1 MKDFVSIPTIESG
14 LYTFGGHQ
22 HTVKG
27 GWSFFE
33 QRHQVFELMTVVEGS
48 QLTEFRGKD
57 QLLLRA
63 GDAVIIAP
71 GTYHVNRNA
80 SARDELTY
88 ICVHFDFEDINVRSQ
103 MIGRLANKLFAAD
116 TRVAKIS
123 AKVLHEIIAVS
134 ENRNHES
141 AFTTQINVEIL
152 LLRYL
157 EVLNSLMEKEKK
169 VTHDAPYS
177 DREAKI
183 GRELA
188 MKIEN
193 RIKRE
198 QAFSFSDLCNE
209 LAISTG
215 YGHQVFKHVYGI
227 TPLHFA
233 NREKYRKA
241 KKLLEYSENSV
252 EEIAYMVGSA
262 NMSTFSKQFKKW
274 SGYSPSE
281 YRKQVRPRRKVRS
294 KREAG
299 YFE

>member
-1 MKDFVSIPTIESG
+1 MKEFMSIPTIESG

-33 QRHQVFELMTVVEGS
+33 QRHQVFELMTVVKGG
-48 QLTEFRGKD
+48 QLTEFREREP
-57 QLLLRA
+57 LLLKA
-63 GDAVIIAP
+63 GDVVIIAP

-80 SARDELTY
+80 SPIEKLTY
-88 ICVHFDFEDINVRSQ
+88 ICLHFDFEDIHVRSQ
-103 MIGRLANKLFAAD
+103 MIGLIANKRYPAGTPIAG
-116 TRVAKIS
+116 IS
-123 AKVLHEIIAVS
+123 AKVLHEIVAVS
-134 ENRNHES
+134 QNRDHES
-141 AFTTQINVEIL
+141 AFATRINIEIL

-157 EVLNSLMEKEKK
+157 EVLSSLMDKAGE
-169 VTHDAPYS
+169 VPNTGTYS

-188 MKIEN
+188 MRIEN
-193 RIKRE
+193 RINQE
-198 QAFSFSDLCNE
+198 VSFNFSDLCHE

-215 YGHQVFKHVYGI
+215 YGHQVFKRVYGI
-227 TPLHFA
+227 TPLHFT

-262 NMSTFSKQFKKW
+262 NVSTFSKQFKKW

-281 YRKQVRPRRKVRS
+281 YRKQLNPQRKVRS
-294 KREAG
+294 KREIG